1 MNTQNVFLKPNEGK
15 VLALALLDFIDCTKT
30 TSQNPNIN
38 WTPQSRKDI
47 KDMLEAAE
55 SLRIKLRK
63 LGFKMDDLEPYKPGD
78 EIEFLTKES

>member
-1 MNTQNVFLKPNEGK
+1 MNTSNVFLKPNEGK
-15 VLALALLDFIDCTKT
+15 VLALALLGFIDLIKE
-30 TSQNPNIN
+30 TSTDPLIN
-38 WTPQSRKDI
+38 WTPEARKDHREI
-47 KDMLEAAE
+47 LEAAE